1 MAKKKKK
8 VQKSLKKNLLKQVEG
23 KLVESLVDF
32 PKKFSE
38 KKYKRTIHKAGK
50 ILTKSIAVKPIK
62 SISKSD
68 VKKSKEKKTETQVE
82 AVS

>member
-1 MAKKKKK
+1 MSKKKKR
-8 VQKSLKKNLLKQVEG
+8 VQKSLKKTLLKQVEG

-32 PKKFSE
+32 PKKFGE

-62 SISKSD
+62 SVSKTET
-68 VKKSKEKKTETQVE
+68 KKSKEKKTEPQVE

>member
-1 MAKKKKK
+1 MAKNKKK

-23 KLVESLVDF
+23 KLVESLEDF

>member
-1 MAKKKKK
+1 MAKKKKR
-8 VQKSLKKNLLKQVEG
+8 VQKSLKKTLLKQVEG

-32 PKKFSE
+32 PKKFGE

-50 ILTKSIAVKPIK
+50 ILTKSIAVKPMK
-62 SISKSD
+62 SVSKTEA
-68 VKKSKEKKTETQVE
+68 KKSKEKKTETHVE

>member
-32 PKKFSE
+32 PKKFGE

-62 SISKSD
+62 SISKSEA
-68 VKKSKEKKTETQVE
+68 KKSKEKKSEAQVE
-82 AVS
+82 AAS

>member
-8 VQKSLKKNLLKQVEG
+8 VQKSLKKTLLKQVEV
-23 KLVESLVDF
+23 KLAESLVDF

-50 ILTKSIAVKPIK
+50 ILTKSIAVKPMK
-62 SISKSD
+62 SVSKTEA
-68 VKKSKEKKTETQVE
+68 KKSKEKKTETQVE